1 MKSFGSDIPACLRL
15 ALFLCACLLAFPLAA
30 QEADS
35 AACRVDSA
43 ACGAVLAPA
52 VEDSTAGGA
61 VVRDSLPRYVRHADF
76 MRALWDRLVP
86 QYLKVQYAGSIGL
99 VSIGTGWDYGRHDRW
114 ETDLL
119 VGFTPK
125 YEDMRIKVTL
135 TLRQQFTP
143 WSLPLKRA
151 PRWSVEPLTCGLF
164 MSTTLDNRFWTQ
176 EPGRYPNSY
185 YNFSTKVRFNLFLG
199 QQVTVSLAN
208 RKALHRAV
216 SFYYQLSISELN
228 LVSAWGNSYLRPSDY
243 LSLAFGLKF
252 HLLD

>member
-1 MKSFGSDIPACLRL
+1 MEQIPQKHGCKFPAIDVHELLHDLARL
-15 ALFLCACLLAFPLAA
+15 CP
-30 QEADS
+30 
-35 AACRVDSA
+35 
-43 ACGAVLAPA
+43 
-52 VEDSTAGGA
+52 
-61 VVRDSLPRYVRHADF
+61 
-76 MRALWDRLVP
+76 
-86 QYLKVQYAGSIGL
+86 
-99 VSIGTGWDYGRHDRW
+99 
-114 ETDLL
+114 
-119 VGFTPK
+119 
-125 YEDMRIKVTL
+125 L